1 MKENVTGGEESSE
14 RLRDDVDLKLI
25 SGCVF
30 TDLPLGDINTG
41 IVIVATGKV
50 ADR

>member
-1 MKENVTGGEESSE
+1 MSPYH
-14 RLRDDVDLKLI
+14 VDLKLI